1 MLSFSEK
8 KAIFDSYPELTV
20 QPISMNR
27 LNYHYEDSQVAK
39 TVVVKNLHPKSHNV
53 MIFAGYLPASET
65 QSGYISAIDEDEK
78 TIRLLVNEAMD
89 YLQKLPNG
97 FEEGYT
103 EVWRD
108 DRADELKLQHQNLA
122 WVVIMTSGSVE
133 AVFKTKEA
141 AESYLKEEG
150 FHFYQ

>member
-1 MLSFSEK
+1 
-8 KAIFDSYPELTV
+8 
-20 QPISMNR
+20 
-27 LNYHYEDSQVAK
+27 
-39 TVVVKNLHPKSHNV
+39 
-53 MIFAGYLPASET
+53 
-65 QSGYISAIDEDEK
+65 
-78 TIRLLVNEAMD
+78 MD

-141 AESYLKEEG
+141 RESYLKEEG